1 MTLRLLYLVLR
12 AAAGWLGLLTRSDA
26 SKDAEILVLRH
37 QLAVLRRQ
45 VARPRPS
52 WADRALQA
60 ALSQL
65 VPSGHWP
72 RLFVT
77 PETVLR
83 WHRDL
88 IRRRWTM
95 PRRGGRPPTRPNLR
109 QLVLWMAADNPG
121 WGCRRIHGELVGL
134 GHRLAPST
142 VWLILRRAGVD
153 PAPRRAGQSWRQF
166 LAVQAE
172 GILAC
177 DFAHLE
183 TVLLRRLSVLFA
195 IELATRR
202 VWLLGVTAHP
212 DGAWV
217 TQCARNLMMNLGDR
231 ASRFRYLIR
240 DRDSKF
246 TAAFNAVFLAE
257 AIRTLRSPVRAPQAN
272 AIAERWIGS
281 LRREL
286 LDRMLILNRRQ
297 LEHVLAVYIDH
308 YNSHRPHRSLDQMSP
323 VRPSPEPTPVGAL
336 VVHRRQRLGGLI
348 NEYTYP
354 QAA

>member
-1 MTLRLLYLVLR
+1 VALRLLYLIFRGTV
-12 AAAGWLGLLTRSDA
+12 GWLGLLTRSGA
-26 SKDAEILVLRH
+26 SKEAEILVLRH

-45 VARPRPS
+45 VTRPRPS

-60 ALSQL
+60 ALSWR
-65 VPSGHWP
+65 VPRSRWP

-88 IRRRWTM
+88 VRRRWSV
-95 PRRGGRPPTRPNLR
+95 PRRGGRPPIRPTIR
-109 QLVLWMAADNPG
+109 QLILRMAADNPG
-121 WGCRRIHGELVGL
+121 WGYRRIHGELIGL

-142 VWLILRRAGVD
+142 VWLILQRAGVD
-153 PAPRRAGQSWRQF
+153 PAPQRTGQSWRQF
-166 LAVQAE
+166 LTTQAE

-177 DFAHLE
+177 DFTHID
-183 TVLLRRLSVLFA
+183 TVLLGRLYALFV
-195 IELATRR
+195 IEIGTRR

-217 TQCARNLMMNLGDR
+217 IQCGRNLLMDLGDR
-231 ASRFRYLIR
+231 AAQFRHLIR

-246 TAAFNAVFLAE
+246 TAAFDAVFAAE
-257 AIRTLRSPVRAPQAN
+257 AIEIVRTPVRAPRAN

-286 LDRMLILNRRQ
+286 LDRILIVNRRH
-297 LEHVLAVYIDH
+297 LEHVLAVFVDH
-308 YNSHRPHRSLDQMSP
+308 YNTHRPHRSLHQAPPAARIASQP
-323 VRPSPEPTPVGAL
+323 AGAA
-336 VVHRRQRLGGLI
+336 VVHRRQRIGGLI

-354 QAA
+354 QVA